1 MAVLDKYVQ
10 KYNRDD
16 DWRKEYMKLEFLL
29 KDKYDEG
36 EAMGISIG
44 EANATNRMAKSLKE
58 QGFPIEA
65 IAKAA
70 NLSVEEVNNIK

>member
-1 MAVLDKYVQ
+1 VQ
-10 KYNRDD
+10 RYNRND

-36 EAMGISIG
+36 EAN
-44 EANATNRMAKSLKE
+44 ERNRMVKSFKE
-58 QGFPIEA
+58 QGVPIEV